1 MNIIVGELAAQNGTV
16 HVGGTVSY
24 AGQEPWLFTSSVR
37 QNILFGEPMDP
48 DRYQQVVDV
57 CALQLDFDSFPLGD
71 RTIVGEK
78 GVSLSGGQRARI
90 NLARSVYSRR
100 MLQCSEHQPSS

>member
-1 MNIIVGELAAQNGTV
+1 MILGELPLETGSL
-16 HVGGTVSY
+16 HVGGSVSY
-24 AGQEPWLFTSSVR
+24 AAQEPWLFAATVR

-48 DRYQQVVDV
+48 VRYREVVNV
-57 CALQLDFDSFPLGD
+57 CALKTDFAMFPHGD

-90 NLARSVYSRR
+90 NLAR
-100 MLQCSEHQPSS
+100 